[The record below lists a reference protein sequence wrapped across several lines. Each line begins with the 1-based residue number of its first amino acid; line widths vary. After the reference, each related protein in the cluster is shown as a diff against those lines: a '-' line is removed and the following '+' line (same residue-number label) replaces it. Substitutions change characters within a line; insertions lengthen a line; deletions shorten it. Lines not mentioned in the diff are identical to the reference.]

1 LECSRLH
8 RRFGLAGCSERVA
21 RIERLQPRAIQGP
34 VKDKRF
40 ATTLELLQ
48 ALPGRQ
54 PKLEA
59 ACHAG
64 IGDFRRAAECHLAAG
79 NPKEAPSCH
88 RSINLDAALQLL
100 QNTGG
105 HPEAGSLQ

>member
-1 LECSRLH
+1 VYKR
-8 RRFGLAGCSERVA
+8 
-21 RIERLQPRAIQGP
+21 QIQGP

-105 HPEAGSLQ
+105 HPEAGSLQWMSRVRDMLAEEPGNFNKNGYGG